1 MNASLSASV
10 YALSGAGKSVL
21 LELLPET
28 LRLPDGLCIC
38 LVDAERLED
47 GAQKNLISQVAAQT
61 LEGGPVPLFV
71 LTKADRL
78 PALRSAMAR
87 LLGRLRELG
96 LDRPEVYPVSA
107 EAARLFLLPTK
118 GRELTAD
125 EQANLAR
132 AYDRFGPGE
141 NCLAGFAVT
150 EGMTCQ
156 VGGREVS
163 PHQLNLA
170 LENTGVPALIDR
182 LEELS
187 AEQAAKPVRPAPPA
201 PAAVPATPAEEKT
214 AETELYIAPED
225 LPEPPAEPLPDILVE
240 EPAVSQPGSVDTTA
254 WMDRIESARAEEL
267 HDLDAE
273 IRALP
278 VDEAVSAELR
288 AAVVRRRWNLNCER
302 MDAMVQGYEEMDCAS
317 LLGLAQQVR
326 DSEFPE
332 AIRKKTLEVLHE
344 QFRAREL
351 TELRELTLDA
361 DSLDIPGLYALSEQI
376 NEGPYSAQSR
386 TPYLDLINHRVDEL
400 HVQAMEAACEGLE
413 EADAE
418 KLAEMR
424 AVIDQR
430 DCADVLKTEFYSRI
444 EQRQDQLELNELDA
458 LTENA
463 ELKTVSELEA
473 LQQNLEEGSWNPRFL
488 NKYLHKVSLCRE
500 AAVCR
505 ALEEEAADLDS
516 MSRREVLELKN
527 SVESRDLPDRL
538 SKELLDRID
547 ERIYRLD
554 LLRLT
559 TIDNDF
565 DAMGFDE
572 IDAMRGRV
580 SMEDVCERSRNE
592 YLDKLNQREHNLV
605 YENAASHAALAQQ
618 VAAQFKL
625 RLVDFDISSTDP
637 KYDSKLKQFWGGT
650 GMEQPRDIPAFLMAN
665 ACTIGFSNQR
675 FWYKNGRDLAF
686 LPLAEIEKFQVLKQ
700 MLSLNLQIVRKDS
713 TYLLTDAKLFRN
725 NANQVLSFLNECLRR
740 WNELSLTDSHPT
752 ERVRTR
758 PFDVNALSA
767 LIPGRPLTEETALE
781 ILRRQYEKKKLRAG
795 TLIDPDPEA
804 WAGKTRKVLQ
814 ALSLPE
820 KTKLVWFDTSGLL
833 GSVKDAVAVGPA
845 GFWLLENKQNVKAVP
860 MQEIFGLSRSGKRPV
875 LTTLQNQT
883 FNLELPQ
890 DMIPLLDEYVKA
902 VQLAKQLS

>member
-47 GAQKNLISQVAAQT
+47 GAQKNLISQVANQT

-78 PALRSAMAR
+78 PALRSVMAR

-96 LDRPEVYPVSA
+96 LDHPEIYPVSA

-118 GRELTAD
+118 GRELTAE
-125 EQANLAR
+125 EQAGLAR
-132 AYDRFGPGE
+132 CYDRFGPGE

-170 LENTGVPALIDR
+170 LENTGVPALVNR
-182 LEELS
+182 LEEL
-187 AEQAAKPVRPAPPA
+187 AAAQVGNPARPA
-201 PAAVPATPAEEKT
+201 PAAAVSVPAAPAEALKD
-214 AETELYIAPED
+214 ETELYIPPED
-225 LPEPPAEPLPDILVE
+225 LPAPPADPIPDVLVE
-240 EPAVSQPGSVDTTA
+240 EPAVSQPGSVDPA
-254 WMDRIESARAEEL
+254 VWLDRIETAQAEEL
-267 HDLDAE
+267 PGLDAE
-273 IRALP
+273 IRVLP

-288 AAVVRRRWNLNCER
+288 AALARRRWTIQCEQ
-302 MDAMVQGYEEMDCAS
+302 MDAMVQGYEDMDCAD
-317 LLGLAQQVR
+317 LLSLAQQVR
-326 DSEFPE
+326 DSGFPE

-344 QFRAREL
+344 QFQAREL

-361 DSLDIPGLYALSEQI
+361 DNLDIPGLYALRDRI
-376 NEGPYSAQSR
+376 NDGPYSAQSR
-386 TPYLDLINHRVDEL
+386 SPYLDLLNHRVDEL

-418 KLAEMR
+418 KLAEVR
-424 AVIDQR
+424 ALIDER

-444 EQRQDQLELNELDA
+444 EQRQDQLELNELEA

-463 ELKTVSELEA
+463 ELKSVSELEA
-473 LQQNLEEGSWNPRFL
+473 LQQSLEEGSWNPRFL

-500 AAVCR
+500 AAVWH
-505 ALEEEAADLDS
+505 ALQEEAADLDS
-516 MSRREVLELKN
+516 MSRREVLELKDG
-527 SVESRDLPDRL
+527 VEARGLPDRL
-538 SKELLDRID
+538 SEELMDRVD

-580 SMEDVCERSRNE
+580 AMEDVCERSRNE
-592 YLDKLNQREHNLV
+592 YLDKLSQREHNLI

-637 KYDSKLKQFWGGT
+637 KYDAKLRQFWGGT

-725 NANQVLSFLNECLRR
+725 NASQVLSFLNECLRR
-740 WNELSLTDSHPT
+740 WNELSLTDSHPA

-758 PFDVNALSA
+758 PFDLNALSA
-767 LIPGRPLTEETALE
+767 LIPRKPLTEETALE
-781 ILRRQYEKKKLRAG
+781 ILRRQYESKKLRSG
-795 TLIDPDPEA
+795 TLADPDPET
-804 WAGKTRKVLQ
+804 WAGKTRRVLQ
-814 ALSLPE
+814 AMSLPE

-833 GSVKDAVAVGPA
+833 GSIKDAVAVGPA
-845 GFWLLENKQNVKAVP
+845 GFYLLENKQTVKTVP
-860 MQEIFGLSRSGKRPV
+860 MADIYNVGRSGKRPA
-875 LTTLQNQT
+875 LTTIQNQT